1 MTQRSDDHVLAAAL
15 VELLAASPAA
25 VSRLRE
31 LVEPD
36 DPPATTLSPPAY
48 TVASLASTLNMS
60 ARAIRGAI
68 ARGELEA
75 AKRGGRWIISTDA
88 VRAWA
93 RADDGV
99 PSDRRLGRSNGR
111 APLRAALALL
121 DSGRIPPVRRYDGC

>member
-1 MTQRSDDHVLAAAL
+1 VRQRSDDHALAAAL
-15 VELLAASPAA
+15 VELLAASPTA

-31 LVEPD
+31 LIESD
-36 DPPATTLSPPAY
+36 DSPERTLSPPAY
-48 TVASLASTLNMS
+48 TVASLASTLNIS

-99 PSDRRLGRSNGR
+99 PRGRRPARRSNGR
-111 APLRAALALL
+111 SPLRAALALL
-121 DSGRIPPVRRYDGC
+121 DTGASSARPPL